1 MHAQPQF
8 KLKDLKPDK
17 DFIEWNESMSHKQD
31 IDLYYGSSHA
41 FIKYVEKLRLRKITS
56 LIELHIKKNDLIDPT
71 ILEVGCGTGHVLEEI
86 ADRIATKELIG
97 IDPLDWWLDK
107 AKARLGNRARLVKGF
122 AEDLPFENNSMD
134 FVICTEVIEHVIDPK
149 VALKELKR
157 VVKNDG
163 LIIISIPNEKLINRL
178 KDIIDFFK
186 IYKKL
191 FSNIPKRNDDEWH
204 LHSFDLK
211 SFKDCIPPEI
221 KVQSIIPIPSGF
233 LPLRYIIT
241 MN

>member
-8 KLKDLKPDK
+8 KLKDLKPGK

-31 IDLYYGSSHA
+31 IDLYYGGSHV
-41 FIKYVEKLRLRKITS
+41 FIKYVEKLRLRKITN
-56 LIELHIKKNDLIDPT
+56 LIELHIKKNNLIDPT

-107 AKARLGNRARLVKGF
+107 AKARLGNKAKLVKGF

-134 FVICTEVIEHVIDPK
+134 IVICTEVIEHVINPT
-149 VALKELKR
+149 VVLRELKR
-157 VVKNDG
+157 VLKNEG
-163 LIIISIPNEKLINRL
+163 LIIVSTPNEKLINRL

-204 LHSFDLK
+204 LHSFDLN

-233 LPLRYIIT
+233 LPLRYIMT